1 MDKRTYDL
9 IVGVIFLVVA
19 ISFFVMP
26 GFLNLDPF
34 IPVMLEFISFI
45 IAVVF
50 FFSGY
55 SEK

>member
-9 IVGVIFLVVA
+9 VVGVIFLIVA

-26 GFLNLDPF
+26 RFLNLDPL
-34 IPVMLEFISFI
+34 IPVMLAFISFI
-45 IAVVF
+45 IAIAF
-50 FFSGY
+50 FFLGY

>member
-9 IVGVIFLVVA
+9 VVGVIFLIVA

-26 GFLNLDPF
+26 GFLNLDPL
-34 IPVMLEFISFI
+34 IPVMIAFISFL
-45 IAVVF
+45 IAIAF
-50 FFSGY
+50 FFLGY